1 MKIFNNS
8 WILILVWSLWFVVC
22 GLFLTGC
29 EQVDPETLNK
39 IIQEDPSFKALMEK
53 KDGLDEKIASLTTQ
67 LAEIKNETFA
77 KIRMLEEDFE
87 KEKSR
92 INSKI
97 SALRSE
103 LEPER
108 IRIRQ
113 EIEALRGALSN
124 KKAILKNLENTR
136 RNLSNLIN
144 QQKAVSVTAE
154 DMAKWQERLLDLDS
168 QIESLAGETRDLE
181 EKLRIL
187 RLKLI
192 ALRQ

>member
-8 WILILVWSLWFVVC
+8 WILILVCSLWSVVC

-29 EQVDPETLNK
+29 EQVDPGTLNK
-39 IIQEDPSFKALMEK
+39 IIQEDPSFKAVMEK
-53 KDGLDEKIASLTTQ
+53 KDELDKKIASLTTQ

-77 KIRMLEEDFE
+77 KIRVLEEDFE
-87 KEKSR
+87 KEKSK
-92 INSKI
+92 IDSKI
-97 SALRSE
+97 SALKSE

-113 EIEALRGALSN
+113 EIEAIRGALSN
-124 KKAILKNLENTR
+124 KKGILKNLENTR

-168 QIESLAGETRDLE
+168 QIEPLAGETRDLE